1 MKQIRMLAQYYV
13 DLLVKLG
20 LVRFSLLL
28 ALALVVLAM
37 AVQMAVTMVLHGQV
51 ESIDVIRSIFFG
63 LLITPWAVYFLSV
76 VVEQLEESRQRLS
89 KLVDKLEE
97 MRERDLKLN
106 VKLKDNIA
114 QLNQEIADREKAEA
128 ERQNMLEQLKVEM
141 KEREVTQIQLEQQSS
156 FLRSFLDASP
166 DLVFYRNEDKEFSGC
181 NRAMELL
188 TGKSEKQLIG
198 LKPHEVYAPE
208 AAEKVLETDE
218 KVFRHNVSLT
228 YEQWLDYPDGRKACF
243 EIRKVPY
250 YDRVGKRHGLMGFGR
265 DITERKR
272 YQDALERA
280 SRDKTTFI
288 STISHELRTPL
299 NGIVGLSRILL
310 DTELSA
316 EQEKYLKTIH
326 VSAVTLGN
334 IFNDIIDMD
343 KIERRKVQ
351 LDNQPIDFTSF
362 LADLE
367 NLSGLQ
373 AQQKGLRFVME
384 PVRPVPHK
392 VLTDGTRL
400 RQILWNL
407 ISNAVKFTQQG
418 QVTVRVSYNENEQLR
433 FEVEDSGI
441 GIPQEEQDKIFAMYY
456 QVKDS
461 QGGKPATGTGIGLAV
476 SRRLAKSM
484 GGDITVSSKPGQG
497 STFVLTVQA
506 PRVAEEVED
515 TLNDDEMPLPAL
527 HVLLVEDIELNVIV
541 ATSVL
546 EKLGCSVEVAMTGKA
561 ALEMFSP
568 GEFDLVLLDIQLP
581 DMTGLDISRELN
593 RRYTR
598 DALPP
603 LVALTANVLKDKKEY
618 LEAGMDDVL
627 SKPLAVPA
635 LTATI
640 KKFWDTQA
648 DDEEQDVTTR
658 DDGKQQALLDLPM
671 LEQYL
676 ELVGPKLITDG
687 LAMFEKMMPGYLS
700 VLESNLTA
708 RDQKGIVEEG
718 HKIKGAAGAVGLR
731 HLQQL
736 AQKIQSPDLP
746 AWWDN
751 VGEWIEELKQ
761 EWQHDV
767 GALKAWIAGAG
778 KK

>member
-1 MKQIRMLAQYYV
+1 MKQIRLLAQYYV
-13 DLLVKLG
+13 DLMMKLG
-20 LVRFSLLL
+20 LVRFSMLL
-28 ALALVVLAM
+28 ALALVVLAIV
-37 AVQMAVTMVLHGQV
+37 VQMAVTMVLHGQV

-89 KLVDKLEE
+89 RLVQKLEE
-97 MRERDLKLN
+97 MRERDLSLN
-106 VKLKDNIA
+106 VQLKDNIA
-114 QLNQEIADREKAEA
+114 QLNQEIAVREKAEA
-128 ERQNMLEQLKVEM
+128 ELQETFGQLKIEI
-141 KEREVTQIQLEQQSS
+141 KEREETQIQLEQQSS

-188 TGKSEKQLIG
+188 TGKSEKQLVH
-198 LKPHEVYAPE
+198 LKPADVYSPE
-208 AAEKVLETDE
+208 AAAKVIETDE

-310 DTELSA
+310 DTELTA

-343 KIERRKVQ
+343 KMERRKVQ
-351 LDNQPIDFTSF
+351 LDNQPVDFTSF

-367 NLSGLQ
+367 NLSALQ
-373 AQQKGLRFVME
+373 AQQKGLRFNLE
-384 PVRPVPHK
+384 PTLPLPHQ
-392 VLTDGTRL
+392 VITDGTRL

-418 QVTVRVSYNENEQLR
+418 QVTVRVRYDEGDMLH

-441 GIPQEEQDKIFAMYY
+441 GIPQGELDKIFAMYY

-461 QGGKPATGTGIGLAV
+461 HGGKPATGTGIGLAV
-476 SRRLAKSM
+476 SRRLAKNM
-484 GGDITVSSKPGQG
+484 GGDITVTSEQGKG
-497 STFVLTVQA
+497 STFTLTIHA
-506 PRVAEEVED
+506 PSVAEEVDDAFDED
-515 TLNDDEMPLPAL
+515 DMPLPAL
-527 HVLLVEDIELNVIV
+527 NVLLVEDIELNVIV
-541 ATSVL
+541 ARSVL
-546 EKLGCSVEVAMTGKA
+546 EKLGNSVDVAMTGKA
-561 ALEMFSP
+561 ALEMFKP
-568 GEFDLVLLDIQLP
+568 GEYDLVLLDIQLP
-581 DMTGLDISRELN
+581 DMTGLDISRELTK
-593 RRYTR
+593 RYPR
-598 DALPP
+598 EDLPP
-603 LVALTANVLKDKKEY
+603 LAALTANVLKDKQEY
-618 LEAGMDDVL
+618 LNAGMDDVL
-627 SKPLAVPA
+627 SKPLSVPA
-635 LTATI
+635 LTAMI
-640 KKFWDTQA
+640 KKFWDTQ
-648 DDEEQDVTTR
+648 DDEESTVTTEENS
-658 DDGKQQALLDLPM
+658 KSEALLDIPM

-687 LAMFEKMMPGYLS
+687 LAVFERMMPGYVS

-708 RDQKGIVEEG
+708 QDKKGIVEEG
-718 HKIKGAAGAVGLR
+718 HKIKGAAGSVGLR

-736 AQKIQSPDLP
+736 GQQIQSPDLP
-746 AWWDN
+746 AWEDN
-751 VGEWIEELKQ
+751 VGEWIEEMKE
-761 EWQHDV
+761 EWRHDV
-767 GALKAWIAGAG
+767 EVLKAWVAKAT

>member
-1 MKQIRMLAQYYV
+1 MKQIRLLAQYYV
-13 DLLVKLG
+13 DLMMKLG
-20 LVRFSLLL
+20 LVRFSMLL
-28 ALALVVLAM
+28 ALALVVLAIV
-37 AVQMAVTMVLHGQV
+37 VQMAVTMVLHGQV

-89 KLVDKLEE
+89 RLVQKLEE
-97 MRERDLKLN
+97 MRERDLSLN
-106 VKLKDNIA
+106 VQLKDNIA
-114 QLNQEIADREKAEA
+114 QLNQEIAVREKAEA
-128 ERQNMLEQLKVEM
+128 ELQETFGQLKIEI
-141 KEREVTQIQLEQQSS
+141 KEREETQIQLEQQSS

-188 TGKSEKQLIG
+188 TGKSEKQLVH
-198 LKPHEVYAPE
+198 LKPADVYSPE
-208 AAEKVLETDE
+208 AAAKVIETDE

-310 DTELSA
+310 DTELTA

-343 KIERRKVQ
+343 KMERRKVQ
-351 LDNQPIDFTSF
+351 LDNQPVDFTSF

-367 NLSGLQ
+367 NLSALQ
-373 AQQKGLRFVME
+373 AQQKGLRFNLE
-384 PVRPVPHK
+384 PTLPLPHQ
-392 VLTDGTRL
+392 VITDGTRL

-418 QVTVRVSYNENEQLR
+418 QVTVRVRYDEGDMLH

-441 GIPQEEQDKIFAMYY
+441 GIPQDELDKIFAMYY

-461 QGGKPATGTGIGLAV
+461 HGGKPATGTGIGLAV
-476 SRRLAKSM
+476 SRRLAKNM
-484 GGDITVSSKPGQG
+484 GGDITVTSEQGKG
-497 STFVLTVQA
+497 STFTLTIHA
-506 PRVAEEVED
+506 PSVAEEVDDAFDED
-515 TLNDDEMPLPAL
+515 DMPLPAL
-527 HVLLVEDIELNVIV
+527 NVLLVEDIELNVIV
-541 ATSVL
+541 ARSVL
-546 EKLGCSVEVAMTGKA
+546 EKLGNSVDVAMTGKA
-561 ALEMFSP
+561 ALEMFKP
-568 GEFDLVLLDIQLP
+568 GEYDLVLLDIQLP
-581 DMTGLDISRELN
+581 DMTGLDISRELTK
-593 RRYTR
+593 RYPR
-598 DALPP
+598 EDLPP
-603 LVALTANVLKDKKEY
+603 LVALTANVLKDKQEY
-618 LEAGMDDVL
+618 LNAGMDDVL
-627 SKPLAVPA
+627 SKPLSVPA
-635 LTATI
+635 LTAMI
-640 KKFWDTQA
+640 KKFWDTQ
-648 DDEEQDVTTR
+648 DDEESTVTTEENS
-658 DDGKQQALLDLPM
+658 KSEALLDIPM

-687 LAMFEKMMPGYLS
+687 LAVFERMMPGYVS

-708 RDQKGIVEEG
+708 QDKKGIVEEG
-718 HKIKGAAGAVGLR
+718 HKIKGAAGSVGLR

-736 AQKIQSPDLP
+736 GQQIQSPDLP
-746 AWWDN
+746 AWEDN
-751 VGEWIEELKQ
+751 VGEWIEEMKE
-761 EWQHDV
+761 EWHHDV
-767 GALKAWIAGAG
+767 EVLKAWVAKAT

>member
-1 MKQIRMLAQYYV
+1 MKQIRLLAQYYV
-13 DLLVKLG
+13 DLMMKLG
-20 LVRFSLLL
+20 LVRFSMLL
-28 ALALVVLAM
+28 ALALVVLAIV
-37 AVQMAVTMVLHGQV
+37 VQMAVTMVLHGQV

-89 KLVDKLEE
+89 RLVQKLEE
-97 MRERDLKLN
+97 MRERDLSLN
-106 VKLKDNIA
+106 VQLKDNIA
-114 QLNQEIADREKAEA
+114 QLNQEIAVREKAEA
-128 ERQNMLEQLKVEM
+128 ELQETFGQLKIEI
-141 KEREVTQIQLEQQSS
+141 KEREETQIQLEQQSS

-188 TGKSEKQLIG
+188 TGKSEKQLVH
-198 LKPHEVYAPE
+198 LKPADVYSPE
-208 AAEKVLETDE
+208 AAAKVIETDE

-310 DTELSA
+310 DTELTA

-343 KIERRKVQ
+343 KMERRKVQ
-351 LDNQPIDFTSF
+351 LDNQPVDFTSF

-367 NLSGLQ
+367 NLSALQ
-373 AQQKGLRFVME
+373 AQQKGLRFNLE
-384 PVRPVPHK
+384 PTLPLPHQ
-392 VLTDGTRL
+392 VITDGTRL

-407 ISNAVKFTQQG
+407 ISNAVKFTHQG
-418 QVTVRVSYNENEQLR
+418 QVTVRVRYDEGDMLH

-441 GIPQEEQDKIFAMYY
+441 GIPQDELDKIFAMYY

-461 QGGKPATGTGIGLAV
+461 HGGKPATGTGIGLAV
-476 SRRLAKSM
+476 SRRLAKNM
-484 GGDITVSSKPGQG
+484 GGDITVTSEQGKG
-497 STFVLTVQA
+497 STFTLTIHA
-506 PRVAEEVED
+506 PSVAEEVDDAFDED
-515 TLNDDEMPLPAL
+515 DMPLPAL
-527 HVLLVEDIELNVIV
+527 NVLLVEDIELNVIV
-541 ATSVL
+541 ARSVL
-546 EKLGCSVEVAMTGKA
+546 EKLGNSVDVAMTGKA
-561 ALEMFSP
+561 ALEMFKP
-568 GEFDLVLLDIQLP
+568 GEYDLVLLDIQLP
-581 DMTGLDISRELN
+581 DMTGLDISRELTK
-593 RRYTR
+593 RYPR
-598 DALPP
+598 EDLPP
-603 LVALTANVLKDKKEY
+603 LVALTANVLKDKQEY
-618 LEAGMDDVL
+618 LNAGMDDVL
-627 SKPLAVPA
+627 SKPLSVPA
-635 LTATI
+635 LTAMI
-640 KKFWDTQA
+640 KKFWDTQ
-648 DDEEQDVTTR
+648 DDEESTVTTEENS
-658 DDGKQQALLDLPM
+658 KSEALLDIPM

-687 LAMFEKMMPGYLS
+687 LAVFEKMMPGYVN

-708 RDQKGIVEEG
+708 QDKKGIVEEG
-718 HKIKGAAGAVGLR
+718 HKIKGAAGSVGLR

-736 AQKIQSPDLP
+736 GQQIQSPDLP
-746 AWWDN
+746 AWEDN
-751 VGEWIEELKQ
+751 VGEWIEEMKE
-761 EWQHDV
+761 EWRHDV
-767 GALKAWIAGAG
+767 EVLKAWVAKAT

>member
-1 MKQIRMLAQYYV
+1 MKQIRLLAQYYV
-13 DLLVKLG
+13 DLMMKLG
-20 LVRFSLLL
+20 LVRFSMLL
-28 ALALVVLAM
+28 ALALVVLAIV
-37 AVQMAVTMVLHGQV
+37 VQMAVTMVLHGQV

-89 KLVDKLEE
+89 RLVQKLEE
-97 MRERDLKLN
+97 MRERDLSLN
-106 VKLKDNIA
+106 VQLKDNIA
-114 QLNQEIADREKAEA
+114 QLNQEIAVREKAEA
-128 ERQNMLEQLKVEM
+128 ELQETFGQLKIEI
-141 KEREVTQIQLEQQSS
+141 KEREETQIQLEQQSS

-188 TGKSEKQLIG
+188 TGKSEKQLVH
-198 LKPHEVYAPE
+198 LKPADVYSPE
-208 AAEKVLETDE
+208 AAAKVIETDE

-310 DTELSA
+310 DTELTA

-343 KIERRKVQ
+343 KMERRKVQ
-351 LDNQPIDFTSF
+351 LDNQPVDFTSF

-367 NLSGLQ
+367 NLSALQ
-373 AQQKGLRFVME
+373 AQQKGLRFNLE
-384 PVRPVPHK
+384 PTLPLPHQ
-392 VLTDGTRL
+392 VITDGTRL

-418 QVTVRVSYNENEQLR
+418 QVTVRVRYDEGDMLH

-441 GIPQEEQDKIFAMYY
+441 GIPQDELDKIFAMYY

-461 QGGKPATGTGIGLAV
+461 HGGKPATGTGIGLAV
-476 SRRLAKSM
+476 SRRLAKNM
-484 GGDITVSSKPGQG
+484 GGDITVTSEQGKG
-497 STFVLTVQA
+497 STFTLTIHA
-506 PRVAEEVED
+506 PSVAEEVDDAFDED
-515 TLNDDEMPLPAL
+515 DMPLPAL
-527 HVLLVEDIELNVIV
+527 NVLLVEDIELNVIV
-541 ATSVL
+541 ARSVL
-546 EKLGCSVEVAMTGKA
+546 EKLCNSVDVAMTGKA
-561 ALEMFSP
+561 ALEMFKP
-568 GEFDLVLLDIQLP
+568 GEYDLVLLDIQLP
-581 DMTGLDISRELN
+581 DMTGLDISRELTK
-593 RRYTR
+593 RYPR
-598 DALPP
+598 EDLPP
-603 LVALTANVLKDKKEY
+603 LVALTANVLKDKQEY
-618 LEAGMDDVL
+618 LNAGMDDVL
-627 SKPLAVPA
+627 SKPLSVPA
-635 LTATI
+635 LTAMI
-640 KKFWDTQA
+640 KKFWDTQ
-648 DDEEQDVTTR
+648 DDEESTVTTEENS
-658 DDGKQQALLDLPM
+658 KSEALLDIPM

-687 LAMFEKMMPGYLS
+687 LAVFERMMPGYVS

-708 RDQKGIVEEG
+708 QDKKGIVEEG
-718 HKIKGAAGAVGLR
+718 HKIKGAAGSVGLR

-736 AQKIQSPDLP
+736 GQQIQSPDLP
-746 AWWDN
+746 AWEDN
-751 VGEWIEELKQ
+751 VGEWIEEMKE
-761 EWQHDV
+761 EWRHDV
-767 GALKAWIAGAG
+767 EVLKAWVAKAT

>member
-13 DLLVKLG
+13 DLMMKLG
-20 LVRFSLLL
+20 LVRFSMLL
-28 ALALVVLAM
+28 ALALVVLAIV
-37 AVQMAVTMVLHGQV
+37 VQMAVTMVLHGQV

-89 KLVDKLEE
+89 RLVQKLEE

-106 VKLKDNIA
+106 VQLKDNIA

-128 ERQNMLEQLKVEM
+128 ELQETFEQLKVEI
-141 KEREVTQIQLEQQSS
+141 KEREEAQIQLEQQSS

-188 TGKSEKQLIG
+188 TGKSEKQLVH
-198 LKPHEVYAPE
+198 LKPEDVYSPE
-208 AAEKVLETDE
+208 AAEKVIETDE

-310 DTELSA
+310 DTDLTA

-343 KIERRKVQ
+343 KMERRKVQ
-351 LDNQPIDFTSF
+351 LDNQPVDFTALLIKFHKIWRRRVPSVMT
-362 LADLE
+362 LCG
-367 NLSGLQ
+367 SGSVGSSTKRSPFCC
-373 AQQKGLRFVME
+373 ACKPERFS
-384 PVRPVPHK
+384 RSAIK
-392 VLTDGTRL
+392 L
-400 RQILWNL
+400 
-407 ISNAVKFTQQG
+407 VKFTQQG
-418 QVTVRVSYNENEQLR
+418 QVTVRARYDEGDMLH

-441 GIPQEEQDKIFAMYY
+441 GIPQDEQDKIFAMYY

-461 QGGKPATGTGIGLAV
+461 HGGKPATGTGIGLAV
-476 SRRLAKSM
+476 SRRLAKNM
-484 GGDITVSSKPGQG
+484 GGDITVSSLPGKG
-497 STFVLTVQA
+497 STFTLTVHA
-506 PRVAEEVED
+506 PAVAEEVED
-515 TLNDDEMPLPAL
+515 AFDEDDMPLPAL

-541 ATSVL
+541 ARSVL
-546 EKLGCSVEVAMTGKA
+546 EKLGNSVDVAMTGKA
-561 ALEMFSP
+561 ALEMFAP
-568 GEFDLVLLDIQLP
+568 GEYDLVLLDIQLP
-581 DMTGLDISRELN
+581 DMTGLDIARELT
-593 RRYTR
+593 RRHTR
-598 DALPP
+598 EDLPP

-618 LEAGMDDVL
+618 LDAGMDDVL
-627 SKPLAVPA
+627 SKPLSVPA
-635 LTATI
+635 LTAMI
-640 KKFWDTQA
+640 KKFWDAT
-648 DDEEQDVTTR
+648 DKEESTVTPEES
-658 DDGKQQALLDLPM
+658 DKAQALLDIPM
-671 LEQYL
+671 LEQYI

-687 LAMFEKMMPGYLS
+687 LAVFEKMMPGYLS

-708 RDQKGIVEEG
+708 RDKKGVVEEG
-718 HKIKGAAGAVGLR
+718 HKIKGAAGSVGLR

-736 AQKIQSPDLP
+736 GQQIQSPDLP
-746 AWWDN
+746 AWEDN
-751 VGEWIEELKQ
+751 VAEWIEEMKQ

-767 GALKAWIAGAG
+767 AVLKAWVANAE